1 MTENQLANFA
11 FSTSI
16 QIRFVDLD
24 AFRHVNN
31 ANYLTYCE
39 IARTI
44 YWNQKIKWNW
54 NTIGVIIARAE
65 VDYLS
70 PLTLKNNLRVYI
82 RTSKVGN
89 KSFELEY
96 LMISKRNWKLTTH
109 AKAKTVCVCID
120 YRSNETV
127 LIPEKQKKLMLQ
139 ELNHFVNKGS

>member
-1 MTENQLANFA
+1 MTDILLKNFP
-11 FSTSI
+11 FSTPI

-39 IARTI
+39 VARSI
-44 YWNQKIKWNW
+44 YWQKKIKWDW
-54 NTIGVIIARAE
+54 NTAGVIIARAE

-70 PLTLKNNLRVYI
+70 PLTLKNNLRVYL

-96 LMISKRNWKLTTH
+96 VLTSKQKEKQTIH
-109 AKAKTVCVCID
+109 AIAKTVCVCID
-120 YRSNETV
+120 YKNNTTI
-127 LIPEKQKKLMLQ
+127 LIPEKQKKRMQ
-139 ELNHFVNKGS
+139 VELDEFVNKRS